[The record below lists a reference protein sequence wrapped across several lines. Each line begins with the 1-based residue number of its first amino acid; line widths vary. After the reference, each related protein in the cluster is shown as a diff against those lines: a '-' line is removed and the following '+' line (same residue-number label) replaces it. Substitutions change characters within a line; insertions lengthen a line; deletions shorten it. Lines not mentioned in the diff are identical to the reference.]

1 MAKVTPISNRKSEHI
16 NINLTKDVRSGLSN
30 GLERFHFIHEALPEI
45 NLADIDTTLEL
56 FNRYLSA
63 PILISSMTGGTPE
76 AARINQNLAKAAQAT
91 KIALGLG
98 SQRAAID
105 NPDLESTYKVRKYA
119 PDALLFANLGAI
131 QLITHYS
138 IDHCRRA
145 IDMVEADG
153 LILHLNPL
161 QEALQSNGDTNFAGL
176 IDKIESVCKALSVP
190 VIVKEVG
197 WGISKNTALKL
208 YNAGVQAI
216 DVAGAGGTS
225 WSQVEMYRAKDPNRA
240 RLAASFIDWGIPTA
254 DSILEVKQIL
264 PEMTI
269 FASGGIRSGI
279 EIAKCISLGATLGGM
294 ASPFLKAAAKS
305 AEDVIQEIANI
316 INEIEITMF
325 VIGAINLGHLKHT
338 RLNKI

>member
-1 MAKVTPISNRKSEHI
+1 
-16 NINLTKDVRSGLSN
+16 
-30 GLERFHFIHEALPEI
+30 
-45 NLADIDTTLEL
+45 
-56 FNRYLSA
+56 
-63 PILISSMTGGTPE
+63 
-76 AARINQNLAKAAQAT
+76 
-91 KIALGLG
+91 
-98 SQRAAID
+98 
-105 NPDLESTYKVRKYA
+105 
-119 PDALLFANLGAI
+119 
-131 QLITHYS
+131 
-138 IDHCRRA
+138 
-145 IDMVEADG
+145 
-153 LILHLNPL
+153 
-161 QEALQSNGDTNFAGL
+161 
-176 IDKIESVCKALSVP
+176 VCKALSVP